1 MAWEVLI
8 LLSSKLFTI
17 FSWPSFSL
25 VYPLLPFWPYAKGI
39 ITVFLV
45 VQCFAGACYIYNHLI
60 RSTFLG
66 NSLIWKFEEKR
77 EEPYVSSEPEHFVPV
92 VEEDITNGGLHNPD
106 KFIAEQKKLVS
117 DYALPVIPII
127 QKEWCC
133 ALCLIRTSNEN
144 NLIQHLKGRK
154 HKAKEDDLALYK
166 QIKRNGRSSIMIKKT
181 CVIEN
186 LNHFAVKLLNP
197 VARPIFCK
205 WKKPNSGWTK
215 LNTDGSLDRT
225 TAGIGGLLRD
235 HNGQPLCAFV
245 SKAPGNDVFSV
256 ELWAIWRGLVLAAGL
271 GIKVIWVESDSMSA
285 VNTIN
290 RHQSCSSQKVIPC
303 LNQIWELLKKFNKY
317 KISHSWRET
326 NTAADYLAKMNLMGH
341 DVVFRPVDFPEK
353 LHNII
358 NNDAQGRIYVRN
370 NW

>member
-1 MAWEVLI
+1 MSESVLEN
-8 LLSSKLFTI
+8 LLK
-17 FSWPSFSL
+17 W
-25 VYPLLPFWPYAKGI
+25 LPFWPYAKGI

-45 VQCFAGACYIYNHLI
+45 LQCFAGACYIYHHFI

-77 EEPYVSSEPEHFVPV
+77 EEPESLVHV
-92 VEEDITNGGLHNPD
+92 VEENVSNGELHKPD
-106 KFIAEQKKLVS
+106 RFIAEWKKPVLNYTS
-117 DYALPVIPII
+117 PVIPNI

-133 ALCLIRTSNEN
+133 ALCLISTSNEN
-144 NLIQHLKGRK
+144 NLIQHFNGRK
-154 HKAKEDDLALYK
+154 HRAKEEDLLLYK
-166 QIKRNGRSSIMIKKT
+166 QAKRNGKSSIMIEKT

-186 LNHFAVKLLNP
+186 LNHIAVKLLNP
-197 VARPIFCK
+197 VARPIFCT
-205 WKKPNSGWTK
+205 WKKPNCGWTK

-225 TAGIGGLLRD
+225 SAGIGGLLRD
-235 HNGQPLCAFV
+235 HHGHPLCAFV
-245 SKAPGNDVFSV
+245 SKAPGDDVFSV
-256 ELWAIWRGLVLAAGL
+256 ELWAIWRGLVLASGL

-290 RHQSCSSQKVIPC
+290 RHQSCSSQKAIPC
-303 LNQIWELLKKFNKY
+303 LNHIWVLLKKFDKY

-326 NTAADYLAKMNLMGH
+326 NTAADYLAKMNLMGN
-341 DVVFRPVDFPEK
+341 DVVFGSVNFPEK